1 MPRPARHCGGHNF
14 AICTAQL
21 ANQTIRMSNS
31 TIEHLLKRRSVSANA
46 LGDPGPDRAQL
57 EQILTAAARVP
68 DHKKLAPW
76 RFILF
81 EGEARDAFGR
91 VLAEVCREEE
101 PEPSAIRLETEAKR
115 FLRAPVV
122 IAVISRVRTN
132 VPVPE
137 WEQVLSAGAACQNM
151 VLAASALGFG
161 VNWITECYASSTA
174 RRAPGARVAG
184 GRMKCGLALYRY
196 GQGEA
201 RGAAGARRSKRSF
214 RPGSRHKTG
223 RRRRIDVETFL
234 QPTRPASCST
244 TRLPTY
250 RWARAGPFHGP
261 REPALSGWIS
271 TLDANGVVNL
281 APYSFFNAVSTKLPH
296 FVMFSSGGR
305 KDSRRNAEDTG
316 EFVCSLATYDLR
328 DAMDRTSSHV
338 DPDVDENGPCG
349 SRVRHHRQWWRL
361 PAWRVARR
369 LRM

>member
-1 MPRPARHCGGHNF
+1 
-14 AICTAQL
+14 
-21 ANQTIRMSNS
+21 MSNS

-161 VNWITECYASSTA
+161 VNWITEWYAFSGGV
-174 RRAPGARVAG
+174 RRALGLEENERVAG
-184 GRMKCGLALYRY
+184 FIYIGTAKEKPEERPRPALEEHHAKIVLKRLDRLRHRGLRDRQRPRRARNAAALGRGDEELQLSKGE
-196 GQGEA
+196 GQGY
-201 RGAAGARRSKRSF
+201 
-214 RPGSRHKTG
+214 
-223 RRRRIDVETFL
+223 
-234 QPTRPASCST
+234 
-244 TRLPTY
+244 LP
-250 RWARAGPFHGP
+250 F
-261 REPALSGWIS
+261 
-271 TLDANGVVNL
+271 
-281 APYSFFNAVSTKLPH
+281 AP
-296 FVMFSSGGR
+296 
-305 KDSRRNAEDTG
+305 
-316 EFVCSLATYDLR
+316 
-328 DAMDRTSSHV
+328 
-338 DPDVDENGPCG
+338 
-349 SRVRHHRQWWRL
+349 
-361 PAWRVARR
+361 
-369 LRM
+369 